1 MVFSSLVSCAV
12 NPGRAAAG
20 DDAQADVVG
29 GQPVE
34 KTAREG
40 VGPEPEPV
48 FAAVLGRLWARSQS
62 AEVEPCSTHFGATS
76 EQAIL
81 VLSEAVAVQ
90 DKPPT
95 RWWGA

>member
-1 MVFSSLVSCAV
+1 MVSMQSTTSA
-12 NPGRAAAG
+12 RAS
-20 DDAQADVVG
+20 G

-40 VGPEPEPV
+40 VEPEPV

-90 DKPPT
+90 GKPPAG
-95 RWWGA
+95 WWGA